1 MCNTPEGARAG
12 GDRVGGG
19 REGDR
24 RAILQQA
31 HILETKKMLLFN
43 DYFMSCGHA
52 EPNMCRVCSH
62 DSLSGIFVAG
72 G

>member
-1 MCNTPEGARAG
+1 MCNTPEGVGVG

-19 REGDR
+19 RERDR
-24 RAILQQA
+24 RA
-31 HILETKKMLLFN
+31 HNVETKKMLLFN

-52 EPNMCRVCSH
+52 EEKPNMCRVCSH
-62 DSLSGIFVAG
+62 DSHSGIFVPG